1 MFAVKSKFLV
11 TSSDNLF
18 IDSGFIFENGIILK
32 ILPNIQID
40 ELAKEDPQYSIL
52 DFSDKIIAPG
62 FINAHIHQYG
72 MLSHGIPS
80 SVENFESFL
89 EDYWW
94 PLVENRIGTEEV
106 RCTTAASAA
115 EMLKSG
121 VTGFC
126 DTLEAPFSGKGI
138 LREQAKLIEKIGMR
152 ALLSIES
159 CERIDRA
166 NGNDCLEENAEFIKW
181 ARENTSKIQGLV
193 CTHTT
198 FTCSENFLRRAKSL
212 SEELKCIW
220 QFHLSE
226 SVFEPAYCREQ
237 FGMAPVEYLNRLGL
251 LDETVLASQCV
262 QLDENERGILKSRGV
277 KAIHMPLSNCEVGG
291 GIAPV
296 PEMLELGM
304 EPALGSD
311 GYINDF
317 FEVMRG
323 AFLIHK
329 ANKLNPQAMPS
340 RSVFRM
346 ATEYGARALGWDK
359 AGVIQEG
366 NWADFIVMEDAF
378 PTPVTVSNI
387 YDQIVVFGRKEYIN
401 SVFVDGKALVSE
413 GRLLTIDEN
422 QASIDMRNCAAAFW
436 EEIR

>member
-1 MFAVKSKFLV
+1 MLAVKSKFLV
-11 TSSDNLF
+11 ASSENLYA
-18 IDSGFIFENGIILK
+18 DWGFIFENGIILK
-32 ILPNIQID
+32 ILPNSQID
-40 ELAKEDPQYSIL
+40 IFAKENPQCVVL
-52 DFSDKIIAPG
+52 DFSEKIIAPG
-62 FINAHIHQYG
+62 FINAHMHQYG

-138 LREQAKLIEKIGMR
+138 LRDQAKLIEKIGMR

-159 CERIDRA
+159 CERIDRT
-166 NGNDCLEENAEFIKW
+166 NGNACLEENAEFIKW
-181 ARENTSKIQGLV
+181 ARENTAKIQGLV

-212 SEELKCIW
+212 SEDLKCMW

-226 SVFEPAYCREQ
+226 SVFEPGYCKDH
-237 FGMAPVEYLNRLGL
+237 FGMTPVEYLNRLGL

-262 QLDENERGILKSRGV
+262 QIDENEQVILKTKGV
-277 KAIHMPLSNCEVGG
+277 KTIHMPLSNCEVGG
-291 GIAPV
+291 GIAPL

-311 GYINDF
+311 GYVNDF

-323 AFLIHK
+323 AFFIHK
-329 ANKLNPQAMPS
+329 ANKQNPQAMPA
-340 RSVFRM
+340 RLVFKM

-366 NWADFIVMEDAF
+366 NWADFIVMDDAF

-387 YDQIVVFGRKEYIN
+387 YDQIVVFGRKEYVS
-401 SVFVDGKALVSE
+401 SVFVDGKALMSE
-413 GRLLTIDEN
+413 GRLRTIDEE
-422 QASIDMRNCAAAFW
+422 QAVIDMRNCAAAFW
-436 EEIR
+436 EGIR